1 MSAVLVAVF
10 AVPLLVCLA
19 LFVGAAVASRRGE
32 GPTREW
38 GRLAG
43 WISSAGALTA
53 LILAVIAFLSYRAG
67 TDVSVSAVWFHVGD
81 LEVPF
86 SLRLDGLQAV
96 MAVVVAAVAFL
107 VHLYSVGYM
116 HGDRDVSVYF
126 AELSLFTAAMLL
138 LVLSSNFFLLYLA
151 WELVGASSYLLI
163 SFYFERPAAAAA
175 GKKAFLTTRI
185 GDLGLLIAL
194 FSIVWQTGSLDYDT
208 VFAWAATPG
217 FQGAWAVAI
226 PLLVFAGAV
235 GKSAQFPLHVWLP
248 DAMEGPTPVSALI
261 HAATMVAAGVYL
273 VARAY
278 PLFEAA
284 PAALDVV
291 AYIGA
296 FTALMSATVAV
307 TQSDIKKVLAY
318 STISQLGF
326 MMAALGA
333 GAPEAG
339 VFHLFTHAW
348 FKALLFLGA
357 GSVIHATGRQTVQ
370 ELGGLVRTMPVT
382 AWTFAVGGLA
392 LAGIPPFAGFWSK
405 EEVLGSLLAHQPVLA
420 VALLLASFLT
430 AVYIGRLFLL
440 VFLGRPRLADD
451 ARARGHESP
460 WVMTVPLLVLAT
472 ASLVSG
478 FFGAGFLGQR
488 LQHFL
493 SIGAAGA
500 EAQGTPVWFTALAI
514 TVGFAGLAAA
524 WLGYGRSPE
533 RAGDALGF
541 DIQLRETLGRAYGVV
556 ERAYLVNEFYGRT
569 VVGPL
574 VAAGRFLW
582 SGVDGR
588 VIDRAVDGLAR
599 VIPGLGGL
607 VRRVQSGEVRDYLAA
622 VALGV
627 ILLVALALGGLR

>member
-1 MSAVLVAVF
+1 MSVLLVAIF
-10 AVPLLVCLA
+10 AVPLLVCVTL
-19 LFVGAAVASRRGE
+19 LGGAAVASRRGE
-32 GPTREW
+32 LPTRGW
-38 GRLAG
+38 AGLAG

-53 LILAVIAFLSYRAG
+53 LVLAVIGLLSYRAG
-67 TDVSVSAVWFHVGD
+67 ADVSLSAVWFHVGD

-96 MAVVVAAVAFL
+96 MAVVVSAVAFL

-116 HGDRDVSVYF
+116 HGDRDTSVYF

-138 LVLSSNFFLLYLA
+138 LVLSSNLFLLYVA

-194 FSIVWQTGSLDYDT
+194 FAIVWQTGSLDYDA
-208 VFAWAATPG
+208 VFAWAQAPG
-217 FQGAWAVAI
+217 FEGAWAVAI
-226 PLLVFAGAV
+226 PLLVFAGAA

-284 PAALDVV
+284 PVSLDVV

-333 GAPEAG
+333 GAPDAG
-339 VFHLFTHAW
+339 IFHLLTHAS

-357 GSVIHATGRQTVQ
+357 GSVIHATGRQTVRD
-370 ELGGLVRTMPVT
+370 LGGLAKTMPVT

-405 EEVLGSLLAHQPVLA
+405 EEVLGALLEHQPILA
-420 VALLLASFLT
+420 AALLVASFLT
-430 AVYIGRLFLL
+430 AVYIGRLFFL
-440 VFLGRPRLADD
+440 VFLGEPRLAGD
-451 ARARGHESP
+451 ARAKGHESP
-460 WVMTVPLLVLAT
+460 WVMSVPLVVLGA
-472 ASLVSG
+472 AAAFSG
-478 FFGAGFLGQR
+478 FLGAGFLGQP
-488 LQHFL
+488 LQHFI
-493 SIGAAGA
+493 SIGESAGA
-500 EAQGTPVWFTALAI
+500 VHSTPTWFMVLAI
-514 TVGFAGLAAA
+514 AVGLGGIVAA
-524 WLGYGRSPE
+524 WLGYGRSAQ
-533 RAGDALGF
+533 RAGEGMGF
-541 DIQLRETLGRAYGVV
+541 DPRLQGAMGRAYGVV
-556 ERAYLVNEFYGRT
+556 ERAYLVNELYARA

-574 VAAGRFLW
+574 VALGRFFW
-582 SGVDGR
+582 RGVDGR
-588 VIDRAVDGLAR
+588 VIDGAVDGLAR
-599 VIPGLGGL
+599 GIPRVGAL

-622 VALGV
+622 MALGA
-627 ILLVALALGGLR
+627 ILLVVLALGGLR

>member
-1 MSAVLVAVF
+1 MSFVLVAIF
-10 AVPLLVCLA
+10 AVPLLVCVT

-32 GPTREW
+32 AVTRSW

-43 WISSAGALTA
+43 WISAGGALAA
-53 LILAVIAFLSYRAG
+53 LVLAVVGLLSYRAG
-67 TDVSVSAVWFHVGD
+67 VDMSVSAVWFQVGD
-81 LEVPF
+81 VEVPF
-86 SLRLDGLQAV
+86 SLRLDGLQAL

-116 HGDRDVSVYF
+116 HGDRDISVYF

-138 LVLSSNFFLLYLA
+138 LVLSSNLFLLYVA

-175 GKKAFLTTRI
+175 GKKAFLTTRV

-194 FSIVWQTGSLDYDT
+194 FAIVWQTGSFDYDT
-208 VFAWAATPG
+208 VFAWAGAPG
-217 FQGAWAVAI
+217 FEGAWAVAI

-284 PAALDVV
+284 PVSLDVV

-307 TQSDIKKVLAY
+307 TQTDIKKVLAY

-333 GAPEAG
+333 GVPEAG
-339 VFHLFTHAW
+339 VFHLFTHAS

-357 GSVIHATGRQTVQ
+357 GSVIHATGKQGVH
-370 ELGGLVRTMPVT
+370 ELGGLARSMPVT
-382 AWTFAVGGLA
+382 AWTFAAGGLA

-405 EEVLGSLLAHQPVLA
+405 EEVLGALLQHQPVLA
-420 VALLLASFLT
+420 VALLVASFLT
-430 AVYIGRLFLL
+430 AVYIGRLFFL
-440 VFLGRPRLADD
+440 VFLGEPHVEGGERVTAH
-451 ARARGHESP
+451 GSP
-460 WVMTVPLLVLAT
+460 WVMAVPLVLLGVSA
-472 ASLVSG
+472 VFSG
-478 FFGAGFLGQR
+478 FLGAGFLGR
-488 LQHFL
+488 PLQHFL
-493 SIGAAGA
+493 SLGESG
-500 EAQGTPVWFTALAI
+500 GGSHGSPTWFM
-514 TVGFAGLAAA
+514 
-524 WLGYGRSPE
+524 
-533 RAGDALGF
+533 
-541 DIQLRETLGRAYGVV
+541 
-556 ERAYLVNEFYGRT
+556 
-569 VVGPL
+569 
-574 VAAGRFLW
+574 
-582 SGVDGR
+582 
-588 VIDRAVDGLAR
+588 
-599 VIPGLGGL
+599 
-607 VRRVQSGEVRDYLAA
+607 
-622 VALGV
+622 
-627 ILLVALALGGLR
+627 